1 MSSYEA
7 MQAEN
12 LLIESHQLDSLP
24 IDHHQPTE
32 KENPSINSNKK
43 NKRKTPNTSKTKV
56 SFEKDI
62 P

>member
-1 MSSYEA
+1 

-12 LLIESHQLDSLP
+12 LLIESHQLESLP

-32 KENPSINSNKK
+32 KENSSMISIKK

-56 SFEKDI
+56 SFERDI
-62 P
+62 S